1 MVQLSNKKERN
12 NATIE
17 NLTTTAQG
25 TANSVFGTNADSILC
40 KKLSPYTKDFNSI
53 QTASNAATILDTS
66 SIEEVTKYHHQ
77 LLGSPPILSILR
89 PLRNHPDKLL
99 TFPGMNRRLITKH
112 LPPSTA
118 TTKGHMTR
126 ARKGLRSTKEDD
138 NGIDARAT
146 EEDMVPQEQ
155 MCSAEDDD
163 MFCYSITTN
172 NDGNVIYS
180 DSAGRFPV
188 ELYAGM
194 NYFLICYVYKCNHI
208 VIRTMKSRR
217 DVDKLHV
224 LDNECSRAV
233 KNYITTEQTE
243 IQPVEPHNHRVNAAE
258 PAVKSTKYH
267 MLVNFATLDPNCPIQ
282 LW

>member
-99 TFPGMNRRLITKH
+99 TFPGMNRRLIT
-112 LPPSTA
+112 STY
-118 TTKGHMTR
+118 
-126 ARKGLRSTKEDD
+126 
-138 NGIDARAT
+138 
-146 EEDMVPQEQ
+146 PQVQ
-155 MCSAEDDD
+155 LLQ
-163 MFCYSITTN
+163 
-172 NDGNVIYS
+172 ND
-180 DSAGRFPV
+180 
-188 ELYAGM
+188 
-194 NYFLICYVYKCNHI
+194 
-208 VIRTMKSRR
+208 T
-217 DVDKLHV
+217 
-224 LDNECSRAV
+224 
-233 KNYITTEQTE
+233 
-243 IQPVEPHNHRVNAAE
+243 
-258 PAVKSTKYH
+258 
-267 MLVNFATLDPNCPIQ
+267 
-282 LW
+282 